1 MNEPNHYRNWHSR
14 AFVGLHYDLHAGLK
28 DTELGAALTHEHLR
42 AELLK
47 VRPDVVQCDCK
58 GHPGITSWP
67 TEVGTPSPGIVRDA
81 LRIHRDVTRELAIPL
96 VMHYSGVWDNQAIA
110 LHPDWAVVGPSGE
123 VAGKEGF
130 VTGATCNLSPYT
142 AELMIPQLLELI
154 DKYDVDGFWV
164 DGENWAT
171 RPCYCDRC
179 REAFLQET
187 GIESPPNAPG
197 DAHWDQWAAF
207 HRRNFDEHV
216 RLYTDAVHAR
226 KPECTVCSNWMYS
239 FGQPEE
245 IDVPI
250 DYLSGDF
257 TWKWSLPNA
266 HQEGRFMDGRRLNNP
281 GVSWDLMAWGFT
293 SGEDHMGGWT
303 FKTAAGLCQ
312 EAGAVIALGGCFLIY
327 SSPQRN
333 GHLNGWQQDIL
344 AEVARFVRA
353 RQPWCQDTETASE
366 GAVLHN
372 AAHFY
377 EKTGEV
383 LLADWK
389 GSGKPIAGALHALLE
404 NHVSTDVVNAETLLE
419 HLSRYRLVVIP
430 EQTHVSNSLRT
441 ALAEWVREGGRL
453 LLAGAETVRGF
464 AVLAGIEP
472 AGEERPGFFSVQV
485 GREVTTVRGPWMPVS
500 TSGASVLTHILKGPD
515 PAFNEADL
523 PAVTV
528 NRVGEGLVAAIP
540 GPLFSH
546 FADTHY
552 PRTRA
557 LIGETLSALN
567 PGFSIEMEG
576 PARVHLVARRKE
588 NLLLAHLV
596 NTGSGHPLAPS
607 AVIVEDVPRVGPL
620 KVRFHLDHRP
630 RAIYL
635 APSQDVLR
643 WDFADG
649 VATVHVDSIGTM
661 ESVVVELA

>member
-1 MNEPNHYRNWHSR
+1 MNQTKNYLNWHSR
-14 AFVGLHYDLHAGLK
+14 AFVGLHYDLHAGLQ

-42 AELLK
+42 AEWLK
-47 VRPDVVQCDCK
+47 IRPDLVQCDCK

-81 LRIHRDVTRELAIPL
+81 LRIHRDVTRELGIQL

-110 LHPDWAVVGPSGE
+110 SHPDWAAIGPTGE

-154 DKYDVDGFWV
+154 DKYDVDGYWV

-179 REAFLQET
+179 RAAFLKET
-187 GIESPPNAPG
+187 GIATPPAAPG
-197 DAHWDQWAAF
+197 EAHWAEWAAF
-207 HRRNFDEHV
+207 HRRNFNEHV
-216 RLYTDAVHAR
+216 RLYTAAVHAR

-257 TWKWSLPNA
+257 IWKWSLPSA
-266 HQEGRFMDGRRLNNP
+266 HLESRFMDGRRLNDP
-281 GVSWDLMAWGFT
+281 GIGWDLMAWGFT
-293 SGEDHMGGWT
+293 TGENQMGGWT

-327 SSPQRN
+327 TNPQRN
-333 GHLNGWQQDIL
+333 GHLSGWQHDIL
-344 AEVARFVRA
+344 GEVARFVRA
-353 RQPWCQDTETASE
+353 RQPWCQGTETASE
-366 GAVLHN
+366 AAVLHN

-377 EKTGEV
+377 EQTGEI

-389 GSGKPIAGALHALLE
+389 GCGKPIAGALHALQE
-404 NHVSTDVVNAETLLE
+404 NHVSTDVVNAETLLN
-419 HLSRYRLVVIP
+419 HLSRYRLVVVP
-430 EQTHVSNSLRT
+430 EQTHVSE
-441 ALAEWVREGGRL
+441 ALKSGLAAWVQGGGRL
-453 LLAGAETVRGF
+453 IVGGCETVRDF
-464 AVLAGIEP
+464 AALAGLEP
-472 AGEERPGFFSVQV
+472 AVEERPGFFFVPV
-485 GREVTTVRGPWMPVS
+485 GREVTTVKGPWMPVV
-500 TSGASVLTHILKGPD
+500 TRGASVLNSILKGPD
-515 PAFNEADL
+515 PAFNETDT
-523 PAVTV
+523 PAVTL

-557 LIGETLSALN
+557 LVGETLAALD

-576 PARVHLVARRKE
+576 PARVHLVARRQE
-588 NLLLAHLV
+588 NLLLAHLL
-596 NTGSGHPLAPS
+596 NTGSGYPLSPAA
-607 AVIVEDVPRVGPL
+607 AVVEDVPRVGPMTL
-620 KVRFHLDHRP
+620 RFELANRP

-635 APSQDVLR
+635 APSQDALR
-643 WDFADG
+643 WAYADG
-649 VATVHVDSIGTM
+649 VATVHVDSIGIL